1 MRLRALALIML
12 FLCAS
17 LAVFSAVVLTL
28 SEVSAPRNQV
38 ASSLVL
44 VGDGNGTIITPMGP
58 IDTPGGPT

>member
-1 MRLRALALIML
+1 VRLKALALVML

-17 LAVFSAVVLTL
+17 LAVCSAVVLTL

-38 ASSLVL
+38 VSSFVL
-44 VGDGNGTIITPMGP
+44 VDGRNGTIITPMGP